1 MIKNIIFD
9 IGNTLLAFDE
19 EAYLAKKFTDPSIRV
34 ILATMIFHGKE
45 WDELDRGTL
54 SWEEA
59 IAIFDEKQPNLKQE
73 IRSTLN
79 DWLASLT
86 PMSASIKLL
95 ENLKKKGYK
104 IYFLSN
110 FYKTGYYY
118 MRNKFSVLRVGEGT
132 LVSYQVKLM
141 KPEKEIYEVFLAKFN
156 LIAEECLFIDDLEEN
171 LEGARKLGIQGLNV
185 KDINKIEDYLR

>member
-1 MIKNIIFD
+1 
-9 IGNTLLAFDE
+9 
-19 EAYLAKKFTDPSIRV
+19 
-34 ILATMIFHGKE
+34 
-45 WDELDRGTL
+45 
-54 SWEEA
+54 
-59 IAIFDEKQPNLKQE
+59 
-73 IRSTLN
+73 
-79 DWLASLT
+79 
-86 PMSASIKLL
+86 
-95 ENLKKKGYK
+95 
-104 IYFLSN
+104 
-110 FYKTGYYY
+110 